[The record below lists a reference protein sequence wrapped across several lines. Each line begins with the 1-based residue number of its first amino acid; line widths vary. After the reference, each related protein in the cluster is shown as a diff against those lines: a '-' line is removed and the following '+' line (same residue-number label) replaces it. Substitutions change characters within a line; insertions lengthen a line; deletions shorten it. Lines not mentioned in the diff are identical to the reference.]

1 MWKTASATIL
11 LELSFHV
18 QEKETWVIDF
28 VQINEG
34 YPNERKKKPQISF
47 WAYKCFNHYLLC
59 LANPKAGREVGSL
72 CIEKREGSTY
82 PLIGG
87 CWYEEARRANQ
98 KWGILGDW
106 LEHILC
112 FSWLVLSWKHGAE
125 YREPG
130 SPSPFWANCCS
141 GYGWLPRLVAAEVLN
156 LNSIVTYGLAIVL
169 FILSLSL

>member
-1 MWKTASATIL
+1 MKNSICHYSTWV
-11 LELSFHV
+11 ELSCSR
-18 QEKETWVIDF
+18 KRDL
-28 VQINEG
+28 G
-34 YPNERKKKPQISF
+34 YWFCANKWRLSKWEKKKKTRFLFELISVSTIISCVWPTQRQAGKWEAF
-47 WAYKCFNHYLLC
+47 VSKKGRVNVSSDWRLL
-59 LANPKAGREVGSL
+59 VWGS
-72 CIEKREGSTY
+72 KT
-82 PLIGG
+82 
-87 CWYEEARRANQ
+87 WANQ